1 MTELPRRDEV
11 LKALEDADILG
22 GLPVEDGI
30 MWCATEKVT
39 KAQLDRAIEV
49 VKEVLA

>member
-1 MTELPRRDEV
+1 MSSSRQDEV
-11 LKALEDADILG
+11 LKALEEADILG

-39 KAQLDRAIEV
+39 RAQLDRAIEV